1 MENAFK
7 YSKILVV
14 DADKEA
20 CAPMVQFLEEQK
32 FIVEIAH
39 TSEEATMK
47 LDGFQP
53 PCVIM
58 DNSIPYLSGPEAVK
72 MFEARV
78 PKIRVIVVADEKNKA
93 LAEECVLGGAYAYLL
108 RPLNMEQLMKALQET
123 LAIRKKEVMSYHTNM
138 GMVYDMIKDTGDVVP
153 EDINSPDKPG

>member
-14 DADKEA
+14 DADKDA
-20 CAPMVQFLEEQK
+20 CAPMIKFLEEQK
-32 FIVEIAH
+32 FLVETAY
-39 TSEEATMK
+39 TSDEATMK

-58 DNSIPYLSGPEAVK
+58 DNNIPYLSGPEAVK

-78 PKIRVIVVADEKNKA
+78 PKVRVIVVTDEKHKT
-93 LAEECVLGGAYAYLL
+93 LAEECVLGGAFAWFPKPADPK
-108 RPLNMEQLMKALQET
+108 RLMAALQES
-123 LAIRKKEVMSYHTNM
+123 LAIRKKEVMAYHANM
-138 GMVYDMIKDTGDVVP
+138 GTVYDMIKDTGESTP
-153 EDINSPDKPG
+153 ENVNSPNKPG